1 LCHPFF
7 KQEDE
12 MYEWLLKDRANL
24 ERNRQRKERDVWAWT
39 VIGLV
44 FFGTLALVWLPLLI
58 AAYRT

>member
-1 LCHPFF
+1 MCHPFF

>member
-1 LCHPFF
+1 
-7 KQEDE
+7 